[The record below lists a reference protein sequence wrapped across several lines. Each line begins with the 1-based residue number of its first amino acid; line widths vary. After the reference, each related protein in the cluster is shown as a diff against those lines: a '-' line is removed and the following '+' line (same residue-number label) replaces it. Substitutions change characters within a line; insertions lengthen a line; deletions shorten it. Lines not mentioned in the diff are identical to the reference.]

1 MSPFRVRCQSCKD
14 VMIPSITIVVP
25 CYNEEEV
32 IEESII
38 TLSELLGEMEACKE
52 ITSKDSRICLI
63 DDGSNDRTWE
73 IIEELALK
81 NKKIQGIKLTC
92 NKGHQAA
99 LMAGLRATANHC
111 DATISI
117 DVDLQ
122 DDPLKIK
129 EMVRLYQAGF
139 EIVYG
144 VRSDRSVDSPSKRWL
159 AGAFYK
165 TMLIFDIDIVPGH
178 ADFRLISRTAFR
190 ELSRYDEKSLF
201 LRGLVPLLG
210 YKSANVYYPRKKR
223 DKGISKYPL
232 KKSISLALD
241 GILSLSFKPLRY
253 ISYIALLFSVISMV
267 IMTSAIYQYFVGG
280 VVPGWTSLVAVTSI
294 LGALQLISISVIGE
308 YLGRIYRELKNRPL
322 FHVEEKVGF
331 NDDQGD

>member
-1 MSPFRVRCQSCKD
+1 
-14 VMIPSITIVVP
+14 MIVFMT
-25 CYNEEEV
+25 
-32 IEESII
+32 
-38 TLSELLGEMEACKE
+38 K
-52 ITSKDSRICLI
+52 
-63 DDGSNDRTWE
+63 
-73 IIEELALK
+73 
-81 NKKIQGIKLTC
+81 
-92 NKGHQAA
+92 
-99 LMAGLRATANHC
+99 
-111 DATISI
+111 
-117 DVDLQ
+117 
-122 DDPLKIK
+122 
-129 EMVRLYQAGF
+129 
-139 EIVYG
+139 
-144 VRSDRSVDSPSKRWL
+144 
-159 AGAFYK
+159 
-165 TMLIFDIDIVPGH
+165 
-178 ADFRLISRTAFR
+178 
-190 ELSRYDEKSLF
+190 KSLF

-267 IMTSAIYQYFVGG
+267 IMTNAIYQYFVGG